1 MKILKS
7 LLIIIITAAVSL
19 NAGAQSGIT
28 PQLKIEKPNLEA
40 IKAATYDATSPYYY
54 PRLMKEYMKNDTLM
68 KLDKFRH
75 LYFGYMFQEDYNPY
89 RPKAVKGSVPDP
101 SENPSLTR
109 TECDSVISLCEKALE
124 DNPFDLTNMM
134 RLISAL
140 HLKGKNNLANIWQY
154 KLNYIL
160 MTIASSGTGL
170 DEENA
175 WYVVEPQ
182 HEYVLLA
189 AMGHKAV
196 NHLFYAPY
204 YEYIQI
210 SKSDPSAADGYYFNI
225 KTILDEY
232 YRKYPEEK

>member
-1 MKILKS
+1 MKLNILIT
-7 LLIIIITAAVSL
+7 LLLLSIFSPTIS
-19 NAGAQSGIT
+19 AQNIS

-40 IKAATYDATSPYYY
+40 IKAATYDPTSPYYY
-54 PRLMKEYMKNDTLM
+54 PRLMKEYMQNDTLM

-75 LYFGYMFQEDYNPY
+75 LYYGYMFQEDYNPY
-89 RPKAVKGSVPDP
+89 RPQAVKGSVPDP
-101 SENPSLTR
+101 AENPSLTR
-109 TECDSVISLCEKALE
+109 AECDSVISLCEKALA

-140 HLKGKNNLANIWQY
+140 HLKGKNHLANIWQY

-160 MTIASSGTGL
+160 MTIASSGNGL

-175 WYVVEPQ
+175 WYVVAPQ

-196 NHLFYAPY
+196 NHLFYAPF

-210 SKSDPSAADGYYFNI
+210 KKTEPSGAEGYYFNI
-225 KTILDEY
+225 KTILEEY

>member
-1 MKILKS
+1 MKIYKA
-7 LLIIIITAAVSL
+7 LLIILTALFSVHLS
-19 NAGAQSGIT
+19 AQNNIA
-28 PQLKIEKPNLEA
+28 PVLKIEKPNLEA
-40 IKAATYDATSPYYY
+40 IKAATYDSSSPYYY
-54 PRLMKEYMKNDTLM
+54 PRLIKEFMRPDTLM

-75 LYFGYMFQEDYNPY
+75 LYYGYMFQEDYNPY

-101 SENPSLTR
+101 AENPSLTR
-109 TECDSVISLCEKALE
+109 AECDSVISLCEKALD
-124 DNPFDLTNMM
+124 DNPFDLANMM

-140 HLKGKNNLANIWQY
+140 HLKGKNNLANTWQY

-170 DEENA
+170 DEDNA
-175 WYVVEPQ
+175 WYVVAPQ
-182 HEYVLLA
+182 HEYVLLT

-210 SKSDPSAADGYYFNI
+210 DKTDSAGTEGYYFNI
-225 KTILDEY
+225 KTILEEY

>member
-1 MKILKS
+1 MTLKKAILI
-7 LLIIIITAAVSL
+7 LLAALFSL
-19 NAGAQSGIT
+19 NLSAQKNVK
-28 PQLKIEKPNLEA
+28 PQFKIEKPNLDA
-40 IKAATYDATSPYYY
+40 IRAATYDRTSPYYY
-54 PRLMKEYMKNDTLM
+54 PRLMNEYMRNDTLM

-89 RPKAVKGSVPDP
+89 RPVAVKSVVPDP
-101 SENPSLTR
+101 SENHSLTR
-109 TECDSVISLCEKALE
+109 AECDSVISLCEQALD
-124 DNPFDLTNMM
+124 DNPFDLTSMM

-175 WYVVEPQ
+175 WYVIAPQ
-182 HEYVLLA
+182 HEYVLIT
-189 AMGHKAV
+189 AMGHKV
-196 NHLFYAPY
+196 LNHLFYAPY
-204 YEYIQI
+204 FEYITI
-210 SKSDPSAADGYYFNI
+210 NKIDTTSPEGYYFNI

-232 YRKYPEEK
+232 YRKYPEEE